1 MLAGWI
7 IFLIVLFLCVLH
19 IININSYFGNFYYNF
34 PLIML
39 FVARSLDRITG
50 GNITV
55 ANAYL
60 ADISTDINKAKL
72 WQIINII

>member
-1 MLAGWI
+1 
-7 IFLIVLFLCVLH
+7 
-19 IININSYFGNFYYNF
+19 
-34 PLIML
+34 ML

-50 GNITV
+50 GNISV